1 MLSRGLAHGG
11 LSVLLGKKQG
21 KSKRGRKQRNLRDE
35 EAGKCHCSE
44 GPSVADL
51 KTHSFL
57 EAGGNE
63 DEKTR

>member
-1 MLSRGLAHGG
+1 M
-11 LSVLLGKKQG
+11 LGKKQG